1 MSPSQVGNCT
11 MSWVHKSPLV
21 LYTDYHKF
29 SIFLDMSK
37 ALVTKVRTNDEFV
50 RISQFLRIPA
60 FVDIRRG
67 GHSFLRSSY
76 EVRTAA
82 AQFAR
87 AT

>member
-1 MSPSQVGNCT
+1 MITGIASFPGVT
-11 MSWVHKSPLV
+11 E
-21 LYTDYHKF
+21 
-29 SIFLDMSK
+29 

-82 AQFAR
+82 SQFAR

>member
-1 MSPSQVGNCT
+1 MTFFFFEKC
-11 MSWVHKSPLV
+11 HRA
-21 LYTDYHKF
+21 
-29 SIFLDMSK
+29 SISANSRCLQNFLGYDLLPT

-67 GHSFLRSSY
+67 HSILRSSY

-87 AT
+87 ST